1 MNMIRELLQNAYVKI
16 RTIFLEKTNVDNV
29 DKEFEEF
36 LGCYKEYKY
45 RCDEIM
51 DLLFSPKVRSYIIED
66 KDATDCLISIIASRS
81 NELRNFYFNEQTIG
95 NIIKHDRLTLPLWQS
110 KFYPNKIKLFS
121 EEWFLQALTTRRNT
135 TAVIEVICKEIEK
148 NPDNIELQITLKEGV
163 LTYFHYLKKDFLG
176 NIEIISILMKK

>member
-1 MNMIRELLQNAYVKI
+1 MIRELLQNAYVKI

-51 DLLFSPKVRSYIIED
+51 DLLFSPKVRNYIIED

-95 NIIKHDRLTLPLWQS
+95 NIIKHDRLTLPPYGRVSFIRIKSNYFL
-110 KFYPNKIKLFS
+110 KNGFYKP
-121 EEWFLQALTTRRNT
+121 
-135 TAVIEVICKEIEK
+135 
-148 NPDNIELQITLKEGV
+148 
-163 LTYFHYLKKDFLG
+163 
-176 NIEIISILMKK
+176 